1 MSRTV
6 NLKTTLATL
15 LLSMALAVAARA
27 GYSDSESAS
36 AATVAGAENAGDAEG
51 EWGAVRG
58 ASTVASA
65 KRRRRGTRIVLSESE
80 FGRILVDSREQAI
93 YIFEN
98 DSKGRSNCYGECAA
112 AWPPVLTKGK
122 PRAGKGVRSK
132 RLGTIERRDGGRQV
146 TYAGKPL
153 YYYAHE
159 SPGQI
164 LCHNVDA
171 NGGFWWVIGPNG
183 KRRP

>member
-1 MSRTV
+1 MDRAV
-6 NLKTTLATL
+6 NLKTALAAP
-15 LLSMALAVAARA
+15 LLSMALAVAASA

-36 AATVAGAENAGDAEG
+36 AAMVAGAENSGYVDGEG
-51 EWGAVRG
+51 GAVEG
-58 ASTVASA
+58 ASAVAST
-65 KRRRRGTRIVLSESE
+65 KRSRRGTRIVLSESQ

-98 DSKGRSNCYGECAA
+98 DRKGRSNCYGECAT

-159 SPGQI
+159 SPGEV
-164 LCHNVDA
+164 LCHNVNV